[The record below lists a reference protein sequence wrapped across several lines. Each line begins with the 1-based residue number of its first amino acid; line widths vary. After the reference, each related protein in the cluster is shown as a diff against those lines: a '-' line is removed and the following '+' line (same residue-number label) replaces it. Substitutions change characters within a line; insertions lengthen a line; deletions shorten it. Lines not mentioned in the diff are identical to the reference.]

1 MRRTRRAGLLGV
13 VFALTACSDDPIAPA
28 TGVQPWAPCAPVTDY
43 WPTRGWRSACPGAL
57 GLDTATLRDALDALD
72 TLPAVRSFV
81 VARRGHIALEA
92 YYGGATARTSFELR
106 SVTKML
112 TATLVGAAVE
122 EGSLDAL
129 AHPLRDYWPE
139 VIDADADLRK
149 RALTVDH
156 LLDLTAGFP
165 LAYSALDTS
174 TYPAPAPLLSRV
186 LAADPGARWV
196 YDEPLYHLLSL
207 VLRIETGRTALD
219 LARRRAFGPM
229 GIDMS
234 ARRWMTDDAGNPLG
248 FTGASLT
255 ARELLKLGEL
265 HRRGGTWDGT
275 RILPAGWTQ
284 YEATRPPGIAPDSV
298 LWRRGWRQVEWDGR
312 LLYVAVGYGGQYVFV
327 VPSLELVIVATCDP
341 YATRFDFW
349 PPIEEIVAGHV
360 LPAAR

>member
-1 MRRTRRAGLLGV
+1 MRRLRRAGTI
-13 VFALTACSDDPIAPA
+13 ALILALAACADDPVAPA
-28 TGVQPWAPCAPVTDY
+28 TGVQPWVPCGPVAEY

-57 GLDTATLRDALDALD
+57 GLDTVRLRGALHALD
-72 TLPAVRSFV
+72 TMPAVRSFV
-81 VARRGHIALEA
+81 VARRGHIGLEA
-92 YYGGATARTSFELR
+92 YYRGTTARTSFELR

-112 TATLVGAAVE
+112 MATLVGAAVE

-139 VIDADADLRK
+139 VIDGDADPRK
-149 RALTVDH
+149 RTLTVDH

-174 TYPAPAPLLSRV
+174 TYPAPAPLLSRK

-207 VLRIETGRTALD
+207 VLRIETGKSALD
-219 LARRRAFGPM
+219 LARRRVFAPL

-234 ARRWMTDDAGNPLG
+234 ARRWDTDGAGNPLG
-248 FTGASLT
+248 YTGASLT
-255 ARELLKLGEL
+255 ARELLTIGEL
-265 HRRGGTWDGT
+265 HRRGGTWDGA
-275 RILPAGWTQ
+275 RILPAGWTE

-327 VPSLELVIVATCDP
+327 VPSLEMLVVATCDP
-341 YATRFDFW
+341 HATRFDFW
-349 PPIEEIVAGHV
+349 PPIEDVVSAHV